1 MIFYFM
7 IREYD
12 KRMNIEKKMISD
24 IFDKKSKKSI
34 LKDLTHVNNDTGKSR
49 HYTPAAQE

>member
-1 MIFYFM
+1 MT
-7 IREYD
+7 REYD
-12 KRMNIEKKMISD
+12 KKTNISH

-34 LKDLTHVNNDTGKSR
+34 IKDLTHVTNDTGKTR